1 MGNSG
6 IFLLMFPLSVYLVHQ
21 TCQAVSSTQ
30 QLPLDY
36 RGILSD
42 VVVGKIAAFGC
53 CNVYLPTDRIA
64 LLEPVER
71 CAGLDS
77 GHLLFCEA
85 IELVLPL
92 RIAPLVGRFGQ
103 GAVPNCMEIALPA
116 EEPYGNGVA
125 APVAQVPRVHRL
137 GQVTAQ
143 VYQHFQVELLLCRV
157 ELTVFKLR
165 HDPVDGLDDV
175 PVRILRHG
183 LVSETFIDIGI
194 MPGRGVGILRR
205 VARRVEPV
213 GPIYHRGSAEDLVD
227 FLCGLGREVAF
238 GDVGDY
244 VVPFLS
250 PGQCPGRSQ
259 QA

>member
-6 IFLLMFPLSVYLVHQ
+6 IFLLMFPLSVYLVQQ

-103 GAVPNCMEIALPA
+103 GAVPNCMEIAPDRRTVR
-116 EEPYGNGVA
+116 E
-125 APVAQVPRVHRL
+125 RS
-137 GQVTAQ
+137 
-143 VYQHFQVELLLCRV
+143 CR
-157 ELTVFKLR
+157 
-165 HDPVDGLDDV
+165 
-175 PVRILRHG
+175 
-183 LVSETFIDIGI
+183 
-194 MPGRGVGILRR
+194 
-205 VARRVEPV
+205 
-213 GPIYHRGSAEDLVD
+213 
-227 FLCGLGREVAF
+227 
-238 GDVGDY
+238 
-244 VVPFLS
+244 
-250 PGQCPGRSQ
+250 PGRSS
-259 QA
+259 APCASAGAGHRPSVSAFSGRVAPVPGRADRF

>member
-1 MGNSG
+1 
-6 IFLLMFPLSVYLVHQ
+6 
-21 TCQAVSSTQ
+21 
-30 QLPLDY
+30 
-36 RGILSD
+36 
-42 VVVGKIAAFGC
+42 
-53 CNVYLPTDRIA
+53 
-64 LLEPVER
+64 
-71 CAGLDS
+71 
-77 GHLLFCEA
+77 
-85 IELVLPL
+85 
-92 RIAPLVGRFGQ
+92 
-103 GAVPNCMEIALPA
+103 MEIALPA

-125 APVAQVPRVHRL
+125 APIAQMSRVHRL
-137 GQVTAQ
+137 VQVTDQ